1 MSRRRK
7 KNAIW
12 KIILFLLVAAIMTM
26 SYFTLSEWWQEQRAH
41 FVRYPEFGIEIPTK
55 YSIHGI
61 DVSRYQNVIDWPSVK
76 QMSVG
81 PVQISFAFIKA
92 TEGLNDEDEMFARNW
107 KKARESGITRGA
119 YHYFLATKSGKDQA
133 ENFIHSVKL
142 VPGDMPPVLDIEQTY
157 GVPVDLLRDR
167 AKEWLE
173 TVQGYYGV
181 APMIY
186 TNVDFYKQVLKDDF
200 DSYPLW
206 VAHYLKR
213 ERPRIYRDWSFWQH
227 NESGRVNG
235 ILTPVDFNVFS
246 GDSAEFR
253 KLLVN

>member
-1 MSRRRK
+1 
-7 KNAIW
+7 
-12 KIILFLLVAAIMTM
+12 M
-26 SYFTLSEWWQEQRAH
+26 SYYTLYDWWQEQRAH
-41 FVRYPEFGIEIPTK
+41 FVSYPEFGIEIPTK

-81 PVQISFAFIKA
+81 QVQISFAFIKA

-107 KKARESGITRGA
+107 KKAREAGITRGA
-119 YHYFLATKSGKDQA
+119 YHFFLATKSGKDQA

-142 VPGDMPPVLDIEQTY
+142 MPGDMPPVLDIEQTY

-181 APMIY
+181 PPVIY

-213 ERPRIYRDWSFWQH
+213 DRPRIYRDWSFWQH